1 MLARYSMLEL
11 RQLRFAA
18 ISSHGQTARSV
29 RFGIFEVDP
38 VSGEVRKAGV
48 KLKLG
53 GQPFQVLAILLERPG
68 DVFTREE
75 LQKRLWPD
83 TFVDVDH
90 NLNTAINKIR
100 EALGDSSEN
109 PRFVETLPRRG
120 YRFIAP
126 ITVNGKVTAGVA
138 HAAENSPTG
147 GTESAARR
155 RLYASALL
163 GAFILLAAGGLWIYK
178 RRETPATPTGRTLT
192 RVTFDPGLQ
201 IGATWSPD
209 GRYLAFA
216 SNRGGKFDIWVQQV
230 SGGDPVQVT
239 KGPAANWE
247 PDWSPDGKYI
257 AYRTEEGEGGILIQP
272 AIGGTGLARKI
283 VSFGYYPR
291 WSPDG
296 SLILFQSTKFGLSS
310 KIFGLAV
317 SDPET
322 VREILPEVTSHGSIM
337 SAAWHPDGKR
347 VSLWGWQMAP
357 TPLPTFWTGGI
368 KSPTGVIKSE
378 LSHEVSN
385 IVEEV
390 AGSGYSAWGDTDF
403 KLSWAPNGTDLYF
416 ERMFRGARNIWRMH
430 VDPKTMRGE
439 SIERITTGAE
449 VETEFAVSPDGKRV
463 AFWSLS
469 EQVRA
474 WVFPINA
481 ARGQITGAGTAVT
494 NGGLEAWEGSLSRD
508 GSKLAYTA
516 KRAGRWEIW
525 QADMVQGTHTVV
537 AADDLYVRNEP
548 QWNPEGTRLAYIRL
562 KTSTGD
568 SQAVLWDSKTRKE
581 EPLTDPQQGGLF
593 IFDWSPDGKW
603 VLASADN
610 LSNGQTEVW
619 RIPTET
625 IHPGR
630 KDWKLVAARPGV
642 DIFQARFSPNG
653 RWVVFEGI
661 QGTAKGDTSSIFLI
675 PASGGAWTQL
685 TDGLHWDDKPHW
697 SPDGRLLYFLSSR
710 RGFYNVFCIPVDP
723 EHGKTTGPS
732 FQVTDFRDES
742 LMVARTIPT
751 VQIDV
756 SRDKLMVTTSQST
769 GSIWVLDQ
777 ANH

>member
-239 KGPAANWE
+239 KGPAAN
-247 PDWSPDGKYI
+247 
-257 AYRTEEGEGGILIQP
+257 
-272 AIGGTGLARKI
+272 
-283 VSFGYYPR
+283 
-291 WSPDG
+291 
-296 SLILFQSTKFGLSS
+296 
-310 KIFGLAV
+310 
-317 SDPET
+317 
-322 VREILPEVTSHGSIM
+322 
-337 SAAWHPDGKR
+337 
-347 VSLWGWQMAP
+347 
-357 TPLPTFWTGGI
+357 
-368 KSPTGVIKSE
+368 
-378 LSHEVSN
+378 
-385 IVEEV
+385 
-390 AGSGYSAWGDTDF
+390 
-403 KLSWAPNGTDLYF
+403 
-416 ERMFRGARNIWRMH
+416 
-430 VDPKTMRGE
+430 
-439 SIERITTGAE
+439 
-449 VETEFAVSPDGKRV
+449 
-463 AFWSLS
+463 
-469 EQVRA
+469 
-474 WVFPINA
+474 
-481 ARGQITGAGTAVT
+481 
-494 NGGLEAWEGSLSRD
+494 
-508 GSKLAYTA
+508 
-516 KRAGRWEIW
+516 
-525 QADMVQGTHTVV
+525 
-537 AADDLYVRNEP
+537 
-548 QWNPEGTRLAYIRL
+548 
-562 KTSTGD
+562 
-568 SQAVLWDSKTRKE
+568 
-581 EPLTDPQQGGLF
+581 
-593 IFDWSPDGKW
+593 
-603 VLASADN
+603 
-610 LSNGQTEVW
+610 
-619 RIPTET
+619 
-625 IHPGR
+625 
-630 KDWKLVAARPGV
+630 
-642 DIFQARFSPNG
+642 
-653 RWVVFEGI
+653 
-661 QGTAKGDTSSIFLI
+661 
-675 PASGGAWTQL
+675 
-685 TDGLHWDDKPHW
+685 
-697 SPDGRLLYFLSSR
+697 
-710 RGFYNVFCIPVDP
+710 
-723 EHGKTTGPS
+723 
-732 FQVTDFRDES
+732 
-742 LMVARTIPT
+742 
-751 VQIDV
+751 
-756 SRDKLMVTTSQST
+756 
-769 GSIWVLDQ
+769 
-777 ANH
+777 